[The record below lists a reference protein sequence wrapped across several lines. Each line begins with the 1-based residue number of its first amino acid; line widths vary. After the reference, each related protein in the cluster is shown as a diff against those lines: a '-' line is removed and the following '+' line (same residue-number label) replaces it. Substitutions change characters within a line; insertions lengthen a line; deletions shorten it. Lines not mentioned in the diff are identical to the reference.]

1 MDQDKK
7 QIEKLLSQY
16 ESCLNTSNTQGA
28 VALYSDDGI
37 FMPTE
42 APTAQG
48 KEQLV
53 ASYAYVFKTIKL
65 NIKFS
70 VDELRISGDIAF
82 ARTMSRGK
90 VTVLE
95 GNITVPE
102 ENREFFLLEKVK
114 GEWRIA
120 RYMFNKSKPSHS

>member
-7 QIEKLLSQY
+7 QIEKLLNQY
-16 ESCLNTSNTQGA
+16 ENCLNTADTKGA
-28 VALYSDDGI
+28 VALYAEDGM

-53 ASYAYVFKTIKL
+53 ASYGWVFKTIKL
-65 NIKFS
+65 DIKFS
-70 VDELRISGDIAF
+70 VDELRISENMAF
-82 ARTMSRGK
+82 ARTTSRGK

-95 GNITVPE
+95 NNVTVPE
-102 ENREFFLLEKVK
+102 ENREFFLLEKVR

-120 RYMFNKSKPSHS
+120 RYMFNKNKPAHS